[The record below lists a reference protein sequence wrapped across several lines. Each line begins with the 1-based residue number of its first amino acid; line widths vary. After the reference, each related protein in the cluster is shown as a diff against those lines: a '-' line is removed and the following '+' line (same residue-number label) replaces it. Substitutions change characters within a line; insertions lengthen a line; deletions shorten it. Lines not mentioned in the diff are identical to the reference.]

1 MMGFSLLL
9 AKSFLV
15 PGISDSA
22 EVPLGALGQDL
33 VPETAP
39 RQLRF
44 RDVSSPKIYRGD
56 LVFSLMISFLSGHK
70 PYIYKVYI
78 CSSLA
83 KPLNTINF
91 FNVVCTLLFCFG
103 IQTKKNTTLCL
114 NQSWTSIDL
123 FLCAKLPIYLDKA
136 VNQLTEK
143 YANI

>member
-103 IQTKKNTTLCL
+103 IQKQIKKKHSHSPPLSKYTHFGNVLPA
-114 NQSWTSIDL
+114 
-123 FLCAKLPIYLDKA
+123 FLGAP
-136 VNQLTEK
+136 
-143 YANI
+143 